1 MSLGKPITFYRG
13 TGTGFNPPFQWNLKF
28 LRKQSPQSVGLKL
41 QIEKVNWLKY
51 GSAKGV
57 KRANKKACH
66 THTYGKPV
74 RRQSF
79 DLDMAPFDDDR
90 QDGDVGRIHAGNTA
104 GLGQIFWTEFLELL
118 SAFKA
123 DGYALVVV
131 QPSRN

>member
-1 MSLGKPITFYRG
+1 MSLGKPIYILGEPELGSIHPSKG
-13 TGTGFNPPFQWNLKF
+13 TSNSYESNPPTVV
-28 LRKQSPQSVGLKL
+28 SKL

-104 GLGQIFWTEFLELL
+104 GLGQIFRTEFLEFLA
-118 SAFKA
+118 AFKA